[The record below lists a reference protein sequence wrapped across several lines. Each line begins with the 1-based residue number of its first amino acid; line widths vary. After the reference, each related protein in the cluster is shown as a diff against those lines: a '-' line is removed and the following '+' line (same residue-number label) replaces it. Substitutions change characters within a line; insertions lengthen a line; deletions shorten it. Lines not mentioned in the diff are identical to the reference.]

1 MKLIENPEI
10 GELYEITYDS
20 FKDTGLYNPVKI
32 SIWANI
38 IDIITYDTNNIE
50 YSHVAMKFNIISV
63 SDKIRFGNSETVM
76 IYNNYD
82 TYKTINLEI
91 KKIS

>member
-1 MKLIENPEI
+1 MKLLENPEI
-10 GELYEITYDS
+10 GETYEITYNSSYNILDGSDS
-20 FKDTGLYNPVKI
+20 VKI
-32 SIWANI
+32 SIWANLENH
-38 IDIITYDTNNIE
+38 YKDTTSSIS
-50 YSHVAMKFNIISV
+50 YSKLKFNIISV